1 MPNIKSA
8 KKRMELSRVANTRN
22 RANRS
27 KIKTAIRRVREAE
40 DKETAETQLRQAVAI
55 LDRAA
60 TRNLLPKNRVAR
72 RTGCSRSSRRTPSGP
87 RSTLASGSKSVTSA
101 AGSGRP

>member
-8 KKRMELSRVANTRN
+8 KKRMELGRVANARN

-40 DKETAETQLRQAVAI
+40 DKETAEAHFRQVVAL

-60 TRNLLPKNRVAR
+60 TRDLLPKNRAAR
-72 RTGCSRSSRRTPSGP
+72 IKSQ
-87 RSTLASGSKSVTSA
+87 LARHVNEVSA
-101 AGSGRP
+101 AS

>member
-8 KKRMELSRVANTRN
+8 KKRMELGRVANARN

-40 DKETAETQLRQAVAI
+40 DKETAEAQLRQVVAL

-60 TRNLLPKNRVAR
+60 TRDLLPKNRVAR
-72 RTGCSRSSRRTPSGP
+72 IKSQ
-87 RSTLASGSKSVTSA
+87 LARHVNEVSA
-101 AGSGRP
+101 AS